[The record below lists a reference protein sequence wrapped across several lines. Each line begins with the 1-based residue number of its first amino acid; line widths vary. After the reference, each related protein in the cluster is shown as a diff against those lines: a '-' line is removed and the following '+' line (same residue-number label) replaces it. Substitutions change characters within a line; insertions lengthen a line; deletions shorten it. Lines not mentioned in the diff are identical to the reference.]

1 MLIYGKET
9 AKNSSRSHL
18 AEEEASGVQMHR
30 EFTSCLQTKCCLEEE
45 LLVPQRTMRA
55 SSAFTMLISVGE
67 MLQVRIAIH
76 TNKLVN
82 LSGVNQES
90 MMLHTSTGLA
100 IRGFT
105 QSLLIKVQS
114 GLTSM
119 PKIILV
125 NAIFLST
132 VRAQEFVMQAK
143 L

>member
-1 MLIYGKET
+1 MLIFGKET

-18 AEEEASGVQMHR
+18 VEEEANGMQMHR
-30 EFTSCLQTKCCLEEE
+30 EFTSCLQTKCCLEEGH
-45 LLVPQRTMRA
+45 LVPQRTTRA
-55 SSAFTMLISVGE
+55 SFAFTMLISVGE

-76 TNKLVN
+76 TNKLAN
-82 LSGVNQES
+82 LSEVNQES

-105 QSLLIKVQS
+105 QSLSIKVQS
-114 GLTSM
+114 GLMSM
-119 PKIILV
+119 LKIILV

-143 L
+143 R